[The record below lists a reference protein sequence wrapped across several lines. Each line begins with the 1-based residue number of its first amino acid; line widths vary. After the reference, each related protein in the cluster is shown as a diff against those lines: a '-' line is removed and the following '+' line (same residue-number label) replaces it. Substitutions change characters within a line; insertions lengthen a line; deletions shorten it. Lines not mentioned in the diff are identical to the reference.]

1 MQNPYIHW
9 IWFQMV
15 STNIQ
20 AKPCKNPSKNHLCI
34 HQPSLFQPTSGTSSR
49 QPPSY
54 RLPSV
59 NWQATNLHGT
69 WCDGFEIKTTLW
81 HKDQKK
87 EVSSTSLSVVVLEG
101 IYWFHGWLVVV
112 YCPAKSPSKSSK
124 ILLDQSCPTKNIQQS
139 GQRTGRRRRQ
149 NAIALA
155 DVVSELAL
163 VSSTWQSAKARY
175 KSNTCRNK
183 KYVIYSWTFEAIRC
197 LSFTKAK
204 GENVIAMIYRYPNLP
219 RLMQH

>member
-69 WCDGFEIKTTLW
+69 WCDYGFEIKSTLW

-87 EVSSTSLSVVVLEG
+87 KCHRHRCQSLSWKVFIDFMVGCRIL
-101 IYWFHGWLVVV
+101 
-112 YCPAKSPSKSSK
+112 SSKSSK
-124 ILLDQSCPTKNIQQS
+124 ILLDQSCPTK
-139 GQRTGRRRRQ
+139 
-149 NAIALA
+149 
-155 DVVSELAL
+155 
-163 VSSTWQSAKARY
+163 KHP
-175 KSNTCRNK
+175 
-183 KYVIYSWTFEAIRC
+183 AIRPKNRPEAPSKRHSPRGCC
-197 LSFTKAK
+197 LWTGLGIEYLAIS
-204 GENVIAMIYRYPNLP
+204 
-219 RLMQH
+219 

>member
-69 WCDGFEIKTTLW
+69 WCDYGFEIKTTLW

-112 YCPAKSPSKSSK
+112 YCPAKSSSKSSK
-124 ILLDQSCPTKNIQQS
+124 ILLDQSCPTK
-139 GQRTGRRRRQ
+139 
-149 NAIALA
+149 
-155 DVVSELAL
+155 
-163 VSSTWQSAKARY
+163 KHP
-175 KSNTCRNK
+175 
-183 KYVIYSWTFEAIRC
+183 AIRPKNRPEAPSKRHSPRGCC
-197 LSFTKAK
+197 LWTGLGIEYLAIS
-204 GENVIAMIYRYPNLP
+204 
-219 RLMQH
+219 